1 MTSSVKRRRNDS
13 SNCSSVPGRTTEKD
27 DDAAYADGYFNSY
40 DDLSVHDLMLKDKPR
55 VEGYIRAFEANK
67 ERLKGKVV
75 LDVGCGTGVLSMLCA
90 KICEPA
96 QIIAV
101 EATES
106 TARIA
111 EALVQHNGLQ
121 GVVTV
126 VNRPVEMLDL
136 SAPVD
141 AIVSEWMG
149 FYAFHEAMLDS
160 VLYARDRWLKPDG
173 LLLPDSC
180 RLWAAVVSEDTWK
193 SDNLDHYHNYYS
205 LDFTPFGNA
214 LALEAMA
221 NPQVQLLSQEEI
233 LSDPA
238 LVVGVD
244 IHSVTSEELNKIGAK
259 LSMPLKKDGNVA
271 AVSFWFDV
279 GFPNTDLPLS
289 TSPFSPP
296 THWKQTSI
304 FLGCFAPATKGVQF
318 ECQVTLE
325 RAGPTSRQYAITVE
339 T

>member
-1 MTSSVKRRRNDS
+1 MTSSLKRRRDNS
-13 SNCSSVPGRTTEKD
+13 GCSNVPARAATSPAED
-27 DDAAYADGYFNSY
+27 DDGAYADGYFNSY

-90 KICEPA
+90 KICQPS
-96 QIIAV
+96 QVIAV

-111 EALVQHNGLQ
+111 DALVHHNGLQ
-121 GVVTV
+121 GIVTV
-126 VNRPVEMLDL
+126 VNRPIEMVLLLDL

-149 FYAFHEAMLDS
+149 FYAFHESMLDS
-160 VLYARDRWLKPDG
+160 VLYARDKWLKPDG

-180 RLWAAVVSEDTWK
+180 RLWAAVVSEDGWK
-193 SDNLDHYHNYYS
+193 KDNVDYYHNYYS

-221 NPQVQLLSQEEI
+221 NPQVQLLSKEEI

-238 LVVGVD
+238 LVVGVE
-244 IHSVTSEELNKIGAK
+244 IHTVTSEQLNKIEAR

-279 GFPNTDLPLS
+279 GFPNTDQPL
-289 TSPFSPP
+289 
-296 THWKQTSI
+296 W
-304 FLGCFAPATKGVQF
+304 GG
-318 ECQVTLE
+318 
-325 RAGPTSRQYAITVE
+325 
-339 T
+339 

>member
-1 MTSSVKRRRNDS
+1 MTSSIKRRRNNS
-13 SNCSSVPGRTTEKD
+13 SNKEGDSNED
-27 DDAAYADGYFNSY
+27 DNAAYADGYFNSY

-55 VEGYIRAFEANK
+55 LEGYIRAFEANK
-67 ERLKGKVV
+67 DRLRGKAV

-90 KICEPA
+90 KICQPA

-111 EALVQHNGLQ
+111 EALIQHNQLQ
-121 GVVTV
+121 GIITV
-126 VNRPVEMLDL
+126 VNRPIEMLDL

-149 FYAFHEAMLDS
+149 FYAFHESMLDS
-160 VLYARDRWLKPDG
+160 VLYARDHWLKPGG

-180 RLWAAVVSEDTWK
+180 RLWAAVASEDIWRR
-193 SDNLDHYHNYYS
+193 DNVEYYQNYYS

-221 NPQVQLLSQEEI
+221 NPQVQLLSQYEI
-233 LSDPA
+233 LSEPA

-244 IHSVTSEELNKIGAK
+244 INTVTSEQLNKIQAK

-279 GFPNTDLPLS
+279 GFPNTQEVL
-289 TSPFSPP
+289 
-296 THWKQTSI
+296 
-304 FLGCFAPATKGVQF
+304 
-318 ECQVTLE
+318 
-325 RAGPTSRQYAITVE
+325 SRQDGV
-339 T
+339 

>member
-1 MTSSVKRRRNDS
+1 
-13 SNCSSVPGRTTEKD
+13 
-27 DDAAYADGYFNSY
+27 
-40 DDLSVHDLMLKDKPR
+40 
-55 VEGYIRAFEANK
+55 
-67 ERLKGKVV
+67 
-75 LDVGCGTGVLSMLCA
+75 MLCA
-90 KICEPA
+90 KICQPS
-96 QIIAV
+96 QVIAV

-111 EALVQHNGLQ
+111 DALVHHNGLQ
-121 GVVTV
+121 GIVTV
-126 VNRPVEMLDL
+126 VNRPIEMLDL

-149 FYAFHEAMLDS
+149 FYAFHESMLDS
-160 VLYARDRWLKPDG
+160 VLYARDKWLKPDG

-180 RLWAAVVSEDTWK
+180 RLWAAVVSEDGWK
-193 SDNLDHYHNYYS
+193 KDNVDYYHNYYS
-205 LDFTPFGNA
+205 LDFAPFGNA

-221 NPQVQLLSQEEI
+221 NPQVQLLSTEEI

-244 IHSVTSEELNKIGAK
+244 IHTVTSEQLNKIEAR
-259 LSMPLKKDGNVA
+259 LSMPLKKNGNVA

-279 GFPNTDLPLS
+279 GFPNTDQPLCEFS
-289 TSPFSPP
+289 ASRLCNRFRVITGTSPFSPP

-304 FLGCFAPATKGVQF
+304 FLGCFAPAAAGVQF

-325 RAGPTSRQYAITVE
+325 RASPKSRQYSITVE